1 MRGVRL
7 APTLVV
13 AALAFP
19 ACGSHHNAA
28 KGSSMQSAPAD
39 READA
44 LGARY
49 LETYLSR
56 EPVAATTAG
65 DHRFDDRWPDRSPEA
80 DASLRKEL
88 DATIR
93 DADALLARKNELSAP
108 QRVDLEIVRNSAR
121 YWLFS
126 IDELKTDETNPV
138 AWIGTLGDGLD
149 PLLTRDFAPLPAR
162 MASLR
167 ARLDGI
173 PAVVAQAKRRLGRPA
188 RVYTETA
195 IAQLAGLIGLVES
208 DVPEAAK
215 KVPDGA
221 AIEASAKR
229 AKAALQDLATF
240 FEKELLPRSDADFR
254 LGRARFTQKL
264 RFELDDDVDPDALAA
279 AARARLAET
288 RRSMEQTALELFPS
302 LFPGEPV
309 PKTGDAA
316 LVKRV
321 LGRLA
326 DERPTS
332 ETIVRDATRML
343 GEATEFVRKHD
354 LVRVPDEP
362 CRVIEMPEY
371 RRGVSIAYCDASGP
385 LEPKQETVFAIA
397 PTPKD
402 WSADRSLSFYKEYNS
417 AMLADLVVH
426 EAMPG
431 HFLQLMHNNRFPSRV
446 RAVFSSG
453 AFVEGW
459 AVYAEHL
466 MAMKGFGGPR
476 VRIQRAKM
484 LLRVS
489 ANAVLDHGVHAMGM
503 SEADALALMQREAF
517 QEEGEAVG
525 KWKRARLTG
534 AQLSTYFYGYS
545 RMISLREAHEKRAGF
560 SERAF
565 HDTLLSFGSPPPRH
579 LPSLVP

>member
-1 MRGVRL
+1 M
-7 APTLVV
+7 PNDT
-13 AALAFP
+13 
-19 ACGSHHNAA
+19 
-28 KGSSMQSAPAD
+28 AD
-39 READA
+39 REAAA

-49 LETYLSR
+49 LETYVAR
-56 EPVAATTAG
+56 EPVAATAAG
-65 DHRFDDRWPDRSPEA
+65 DHRFDGRWPDRSPAGDAALRRDLEA
-80 DASLRKEL
+80 AV
-88 DATIR
+88 R
-93 DADALLARKNELSAP
+93 DADALLARRGDLSTP
-108 QRVDLEIVRNSAR
+108 QRIDVEIVRNSAR

-126 IDELKTDETNPV
+126 LDELKTDETNPV

-162 MASLR
+162 LASLKS
-167 ARLDGI
+167 RLDGI
-173 PAVVAQAKRRLGRPA
+173 PTFVLQAKARLGRPA
-188 RVYTETA
+188 RVHTETA
-195 IAQLAGLIGLVES
+195 IAQLAGLVGLVET
-208 DVPEAAK
+208 DVPAAAK
-215 KVPDGA
+215 GTPDAA
-221 AIEASAKR
+221 AIEASARR
-229 AKAALQDLATF
+229 AAIALRELAAF
-240 FEKELLPRSDADFR
+240 FEKDLLPRSDADFR

-279 AARARLAET
+279 AARTLLADT
-288 RRSMEQTALELFPS
+288 RKAMEATALELFPAV
-302 LFPGEPV
+302 FPGETV
-309 PKTGDAA
+309 PKAGDAA

-321 LGRLA
+321 LARLA

-332 ETIVRDATRML
+332 ESIVRDATRML
-343 GEATEFVRKHD
+343 GEATEFVRKND
-354 LVRVPDEP
+354 LVRIPPEP

-402 WSADRSLSFYKEYNS
+402 WSAERSLSFYKEYNS

-431 HFLQLMHNNRFPSRV
+431 HFLQLMHNNQYASRV

-476 VRIQRAKM
+476 VRIQREKM
-484 LLRVS
+484 LLRVA
-489 ANAVLDHGVHAMGM
+489 ANAVLDHGVHAMGL

-545 RMISLREAHEKRAGF
+545 RMAATRAAHEKRPGF
-560 SERAF
+560 TERAF

-579 LPSLVP
+579 LATLVP